1 MRSPARLLTS
11 AVLLAVL
18 AAACGTASQDLAN
31 ERTPD
36 AAPDAAPDAD
46 PYAVV
51 PLEPPPEPTLPVTIT
66 SADGEEVTITDA
78 DRILPLVGSLSELVF
93 SLGLGDRVVGRDVAA
108 TFEQAEHL
116 PVVTQG
122 HEVST
127 EAVLSLRPSVVLA
140 DTWTGPPEAIEQL
153 RRSGVPVVLVEE
165 VWTLDGIAE
174 RIRAVATA
182 LGVPEA
188 GEALI
193 ARTEADIDRAAQLAP
208 AASEPP
214 RVAFL
219 YLRGTAGIYLLG
231 GPGSGADDLL
241 TRIGAEDAGTAI
253 GLERAY
259 TPITSEA
266 LIDAQPDALLLMTS
280 GLASVDGIDG
290 LVQIPGIAQTPAG
303 RDRRVIAVDDD
314 LLLSF
319 GPRSG
324 RVLELLA
331 QELYLEV
338 PDG

>member
-1 MRSPARLLTS
+1 MRARARLLAS
-11 AVLLAVL
+11 VALLGVL
-18 AAACGTASQDLAN
+18 AAACGSTSRDLAN
-31 ERTPD
+31 EPNHGT
-36 AAPDAAPDAD
+36 AADGD

-51 PLEPPPEPTLPVTIT
+51 PVEQPSEPDLPVIVT
-66 SADGEEVTITDA
+66 SADGEEVTITDV

-108 TFEQAEHL
+108 TFAQAEDL
-116 PVVTQG
+116 PVVTEG

-153 RRSGVPVVLVEE
+153 RRSGVPVVVVEE
-165 VWTLDGIAE
+165 VWTLAGIAE

-188 GEALI
+188 GEALV
-193 ARTEADIDRAAQLAP
+193 ARTDADIDRAAELAP
-208 AASEPP
+208 VASDPP

-219 YLRGTAGIYLLG
+219 YLRGNAGIYLLG

-241 TRIGAEDAGTAI
+241 ARIGAEDAGTAI

-266 LIDAQPDALLLMTS
+266 LIDAQPDVLLVMAS
-280 GLASVDGIDG
+280 GLASVDGVDG
-290 LVQIPGIAQTPAG
+290 LVAIPGIAQTPAG
-303 RDRRVIAVDDD
+303 RDRRVVAVDDD

-319 GPRSG
+319 GPRTG

-331 QELYLEV
+331 RELYLEV
-338 PDG
+338 RDD